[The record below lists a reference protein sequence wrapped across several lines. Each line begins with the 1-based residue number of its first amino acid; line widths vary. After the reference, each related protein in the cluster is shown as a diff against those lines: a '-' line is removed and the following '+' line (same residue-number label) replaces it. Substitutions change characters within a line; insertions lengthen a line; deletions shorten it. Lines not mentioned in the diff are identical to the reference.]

1 MSAINKLMGIGV
13 NNTNDTM
20 SQKEYLTKERFKEL
34 TAELEQL
41 KTVRRKEVAKE
52 LEYAKS
58 LGDLSENA
66 EYQEARE
73 SQAALEDRITTLE
86 NVLSHVEIV
95 TAHHSNV
102 VEVGSTVQV
111 KKGSESANRTYTIVG
126 SEESDMKT
134 GKISFKSPLGHAL
147 MGKKKGETFTFST
160 PSGMVKY
167 TVVSID

>member
-1 MSAINKLMGIGV
+1 
-13 NNTNDTM
+13 M
-20 SQKEYLTKERFKEL
+20 SQKEYLSKERFKEL

-41 KTVRRKEVAKE
+41 KTVKRKEIASE

-95 TAHHSNV
+95 AVHHSNV
-102 VEVGSTVQV
+102 VEVGSRIKV
-111 KKGSESANRTYTIVG
+111 KKSTDKESKTYTIVG
-126 SEESDMKT
+126 SEESDMVA

-147 MGKKKGETFTFST
+147 MGKKKGEEFTFKT
-160 PSGMVKY
+160 PGGVAKY
-167 TVVSID
+167 TVISLE